1 MACLYFLYLCIM
13 DRIRLHNLEIK
24 VIKVIPMLLA
34 LTALLNTLLSY
45 FYMEVPLLSYIGGVS
60 IFPLLFLYLSSYA
73 FGFCSYHRMFLHYV
87 SLNWVLNIYDYYIGI
102 PLSDKELLLMYLIIT
117 GIFLFIIL
125 YLHQKS
131 LKDR

>member
-1 MACLYFLYLCIM
+1 M
-13 DRIRLHNLEIK
+13 DRILLHSIVLKLLKI
-24 VIKVIPMLLA
+24 IPMLLA

-60 IFPLLFLYLSSYA
+60 VLPLLFLYLSSYA

-87 SLNWVLNIYDYYIGI
+87 LINWVLNIYDYYIGI
-102 PLSDKELLLMYLIIT
+102 PLSDKELLMLYLIIT
-117 GIFLFIIL
+117 GVFLFIIL

-131 LKDR
+131 LKNK

>member
-13 DRIRLHNLEIK
+13 DRIRLHNLGIK

-45 FYMEVPLLSYIGGVS
+45 FYMEVPMLSYIGGVS
-60 IFPLLFLYLSSYA
+60 ILPLLFLYLSSYA

-131 LKDR
+131 LKGR

>member
-60 IFPLLFLYLSSYA
+60 ILPLLFLYLSSYA

-87 SLNWVLNIYDYYIGI
+87 SVNWVLNIYDYYIEI
-102 PLSDKELLLMYLIIT
+102 PLSDKELLMMYLIIT
-117 GIFLFIIL
+117 GIFIFIIL

-131 LKDR
+131 LEGR

>member
-60 IFPLLFLYLSSYA
+60 ILPLLFLYLSSYA

>member
-1 MACLYFLYLCIM
+1 
-13 DRIRLHNLEIK
+13 
-24 VIKVIPMLLA
+24 
-34 LTALLNTLLSY
+34 
-45 FYMEVPLLSYIGGVS
+45 MEVPLLSYIGGVS
-60 IFPLLFLYLSSYA
+60 VLPLLFLYLSSYA

-117 GIFLFIIL
+117 GIFLFLIL

>member
-1 MACLYFLYLCIM
+1 M

-34 LTALLNTLLSY
+34 LTALLNTILSY

-60 IFPLLFLYLSSYA
+60 ILPLLFLYLSSYA

-87 SLNWVLNIYDYYIGI
+87 SVNWVLNIYDYYIGI
-102 PLSDKELLLMYLIIT
+102 PLSDKELLMIYLIIT
-117 GIFLFIIL
+117 GIFIFIIL